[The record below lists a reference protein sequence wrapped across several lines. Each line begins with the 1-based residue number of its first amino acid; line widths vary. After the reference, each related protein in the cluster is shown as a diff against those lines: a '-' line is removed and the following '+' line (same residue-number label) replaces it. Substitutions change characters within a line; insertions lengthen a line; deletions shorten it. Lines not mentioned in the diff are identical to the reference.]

1 MTIESK
7 FDPWHDIGGLWFW
20 RIRHEVVCT
29 SLTSANTARHFFT
42 LTLFFLFRAL
52 EVYWF
57 ASHTLIMFVRLVF
70 EIKTPGPA
78 MQYIY
83 KIGLLYGVLCR
94 FVYTF
99 TRYILV
105 LVWAIYYLAKDQVV
119 QDRLRL
125 EIKKYCDEIG
135 GVTQLSS
142 EALNELV
149 SVNFQ
154 IISFIYL
161 IYTTCKK
168 ISLHPMVAKAPHEIV
183 GPIQDFKPWNHIT
196 RI

>member
-1 MTIESK
+1 MY
-7 FDPWHDIGGLWFW
+7 
-20 RIRHEVVCT
+20 
-29 SLTSANTARHFFT
+29 A
-42 LTLFFLFRAL
+42 
-52 EVYWF
+52 
-57 ASHTLIMFVRLVF
+57 
-70 EIKTPGPA
+70 
-78 MQYIY
+78 
-83 KIGLLYGVLCR
+83 
-94 FVYTF
+94 F

-161 IYTTCKK
+161 IYTTCETYLFIQWSRKRPMKLWVPFK
-168 ISLHPMVAKAPHEIV
+168 ISSHETILHEFKYCQKDRI
-183 GPIQDFKPWNHIT
+183 GPFPN
-196 RI
+196 